1 MLVAFKLMHYLDHKK
16 HGRESFMAIKLDMS
30 KAYDRV
36 EWDFVER
43 VMKRLCFHEKWI
55 EWVLKCITVVTYSV
69 LINGKAQGKI
79 TPTIG
84 LRQGDP
90 LSSYLFLM
98 CIEAFLA
105 LIVEANNS
113 QSLIEVSIYRGCP
126 RVTYLFFADDS
137 QLFYPVERQ
146 EYSKLVESLKLY
158 EAALGQKIN
167 TDKSSV
173 TFNHNTTLKVRCEIL
188 EILGP
193 MQDTRQGKY
202 LGLLYV
208 IGKLKN

>member
-1 MLVAFKLMHYLDHKK
+1 M
-16 HGRESFMAIKLDMS
+16 
-30 KAYDRV
+30 
-36 EWDFVER
+36 
-43 VMKRLCFHEKWI
+43 
-55 EWVLKCITVVTYSV
+55 
-69 LINGKAQGKI
+69 
-79 TPTIG
+79 
-84 LRQGDP
+84 
-90 LSSYLFLM
+90 
-98 CIEAFLA
+98 
-105 LIVEANNS
+105 
-113 QSLIEVSIYRGCP
+113 
-126 RVTYLFFADDS
+126 FFADDS

-158 EAALGQKIN
+158 EAALGQKTN

-173 TFNHNTTLKVRCEIL
+173 TLNHNTTLKVRCEIL